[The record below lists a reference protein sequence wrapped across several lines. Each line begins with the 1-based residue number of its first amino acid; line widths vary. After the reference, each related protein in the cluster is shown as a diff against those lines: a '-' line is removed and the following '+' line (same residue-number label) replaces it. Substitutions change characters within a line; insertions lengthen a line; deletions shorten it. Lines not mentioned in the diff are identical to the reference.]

1 MLPVLYVLM
10 GIAMLAVLG
19 TLMAGVFSMSGGEDQ
34 EKSLRSNKLMMARVV
49 SQGFAVFIF
58 ILIMIFSQQA

>member
-10 GIAMLAVLG
+10 GIAMLTVLG
-19 TLMAGVFSMSGGEDQ
+19 TLMAGVFSMSGGDDK
-34 EKSLRSNKLMMARVV
+34 EKSTKSNKLMMARVV

-58 ILIMIFSQQA
+58 ILIMIFSQ